1 MKSVRDIEV
10 VPNPNIVYVVMEQSR
25 RSRVLD
31 RLRGYAIVGPAFLCI
46 VEGLRTLVGR

>member
-1 MKSVRDIEV
+1 MRNERDIEI

-31 RLRGYAIVGPAFLCI
+31 RLKVIAVTLVASVPIWDGV
-46 VEGLRTLVGR
+46 RTLIGR